1 MAIQSSWRG
10 KRLVLSLSS
19 IVLVVTLFAALTS
32 CGESGKK
39 TAEVSG
45 QVDKKT
51 TIKNLYNTKC
61 GVCHGADGKLNY
73 AGATNLTISGLVR
86 EEVIRQIQY
95 GKGTM
100 PPMKDVLTPAEIADL
115 ADYSMTLRVR

>member
-1 MAIQSSWRG
+1 MAFQSSWRG
-10 KRLVLSLSS
+10 QRLVLSLTS
-19 IVLVVTLFAALTS
+19 IVFVVSLFAALTS
-32 CGESGKK
+32 CGESGNKV
-39 TAEVSG
+39 AGVAG

-51 TIKNLYNTKC
+51 VIKNMYNTKC
-61 GVCHGADGKLNY
+61 GVCHGEDGKLNY
-73 AGATNLTISGLVR
+73 AGASDLTITGLVR

-100 PPMKDVLTPAEIADL
+100 PPMKDVLTLAEIADI

>member
-1 MAIQSSWRG
+1 MAIQSSWSG

-19 IVLVVTLFAALTS
+19 ILLVVISFATLPS
-32 CGESGKK
+32 CSESGKK

-45 QVDKKT
+45 QLDKKT
-51 TIKNLYNTKC
+51 VIKNMYNTKC
-61 GVCHGADGKLNY
+61 GVCHGEDGKLNY
-73 AGATNLTISGLVR
+73 AGASDLTITGLVR

-115 ADYSMTLRVR
+115 ADYSMSLRVR